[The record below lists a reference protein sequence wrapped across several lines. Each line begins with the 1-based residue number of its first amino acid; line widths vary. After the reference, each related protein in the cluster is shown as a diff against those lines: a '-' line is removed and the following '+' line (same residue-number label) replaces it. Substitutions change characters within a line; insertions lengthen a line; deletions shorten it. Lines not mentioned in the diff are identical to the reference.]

1 MIENAGNDP
10 GGVQGGDEV
19 GTEPHRSH
27 GSTQG
32 VLGAMRVLVKRVA
45 ITRIPGVA
53 PLLPPNRD
61 RTGAAP
67 GDALCF
73 ERIS

>member
-10 GGVQGGDEV
+10 GGVRGGDEV

-27 GSTQG
+27 EPTQG
-32 VLGAMRVLVKRVA
+32 VLGAMRVLSNVWR
-45 ITRIPGVA
+45 TRIPGVT

-73 ERIS
+73 KRIN